1 MAGDIQTVLEEARAL
16 DLFKPHGAFE
26 VHCSNCHARLNS
38 AGDCAS
44 CGLIGQSQS
53 AIEQRARTDPA
64 AIERLLTAAIE
75 KRKGHTP
82 ARRGAKSQER

>member
-1 MAGDIQTVLEEARAL
+1 MAAEVKAAIEEAKSL

-44 CGLIGQSQS
+44 CGLIGQSEA
-53 AIEQRARTDPA
+53 AIEQRAQTNPDA
-64 AIERLLTAAIE
+64 VVRLLSTAIG
-75 KRKGHTP
+75 KRRSYVP
-82 ARRGAKSQER
+82 ARKGAKSQER